1 MTGSDACGVPC
12 PQARIN
18 CIHSRPQLRALEEH
32 DSVHQETGPSH
43 VTGLGAGS
51 NLISST

>member
-1 MTGSDACGVPC
+1 V
-12 PQARIN
+12 QARIN
-18 CIHSRPQLRALEEH
+18 RIHSRPQLRALEEH

>member
-1 MTGSDACGVPC
+1 MRSRRV
-12 PQARIN
+12 QARIN
-18 CIHSRPQLRALEEH
+18 CIHSRIHSRPQLRALEEH